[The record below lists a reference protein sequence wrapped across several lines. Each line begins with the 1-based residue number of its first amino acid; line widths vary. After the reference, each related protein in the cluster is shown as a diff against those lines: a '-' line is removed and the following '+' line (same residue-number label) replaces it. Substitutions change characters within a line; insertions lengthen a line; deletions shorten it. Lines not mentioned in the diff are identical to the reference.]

1 MKNLKLENLKS
12 FIITYFLISLIFFV
26 YQLYLSNNLTDYF
39 CVIIM
44 FISNLIILFYCFNK
58 DYFFAFPISLL
69 MIFFSHLVN
78 IGFAL
83 FFKSFENTIVAEG
96 LKYPLETILVL
107 SAISLTLIFSHII
120 YRKSIISNNITQ
132 KIFNQLN
139 NLKLIN
145 FENLKL
151 LIIVSIIVILMR
163 LFIFDLNT
171 SGIERNNQGNFNIF
185 QDIIKG
191 ISFFVYMPIVIF
203 FSKLLYDNKDFKI
216 NYLFLFFFIISIL
229 FISFSSNNRSSLLD
243 NFVIASIILFLLFIF
258 NKIDLK
264 KNFLKLILVIFLIV
278 PSLNFFERLSGIY
291 IMERSFMK
299 ERTPIQNVFS
309 FLSSITTD
317 PSDIISLYQEN
328 INQFFFA
335 ENYYNNEI
343 FNRISVLQIH
353 DNFLYIKKN
362 ISINQKYEFINLQKN
377 KIISILPQPII
388 NIFSDDFNKRNYVTS
403 TASIFYKKYYD
414 DFTSLAIGS
423 SLISLYIIL
432 DNWIFLFCLFMF
444 IPIFILFDSFYDKK
458 NQIISPLIIIFFYTT
473 GYGVLKFFASTE
485 ISNWIELPFRIIP
498 QSILIFIILRFF
510 TQKSSIKNTNI

>member
-1 MKNLKLENLKS
+1 
-12 FIITYFLISLIFFV
+12 
-26 YQLYLSNNLTDYF
+26 
-39 CVIIM
+39 
-44 FISNLIILFYCFNK
+44 
-58 DYFFAFPISLL
+58 
-69 MIFFSHLVN
+69 
-78 IGFAL
+78 
-83 FFKSFENTIVAEG
+83 
-96 LKYPLETILVL
+96 
-107 SAISLTLIFSHII
+107 
-120 YRKSIISNNITQ
+120 
-132 KIFNQLN
+132 
-139 NLKLIN
+139 
-145 FENLKL
+145 
-151 LIIVSIIVILMR
+151 
-163 LFIFDLNT
+163 
-171 SGIERNNQGNFNIF
+171 
-185 QDIIKG
+185 
-191 ISFFVYMPIVIF
+191 
-203 FSKLLYDNKDFKI
+203 
-216 NYLFLFFFIISIL
+216 
-229 FISFSSNNRSSLLD
+229 
-243 NFVIASIILFLLFIF
+243 
-258 NKIDLK
+258 
-264 KNFLKLILVIFLIV
+264 
-278 PSLNFFERLSGIY
+278 
-291 IMERSFMK
+291 MK